1 LSLSTIFYLQALR
14 RSPLK
19 IPERI
24 CLANENEDITSK
36 ALLKSFLH
44 KTAKAK
50 QMRLGKLFKSI
61 TKKPFC
67 TDQQKGFAQ

>member
-1 LSLSTIFYLQALR
+1 
-14 RSPLK
+14 LK

-24 CLANENEDITSK
+24 CFANENEDVTSK
-36 ALLKSFLH
+36 ALLKSFLR

-61 TKKPFC
+61 TKK
-67 TDQQKGFAQ
+67 TILHRSAKGQAPKPPKFFK